1 MTSKHL
7 SVLAGL
13 AVGLNVGAGSAV
25 AEHNYPTKTITI
37 LTAGPPGGP
46 SDAAARLIADP
57 LQRAL
62 GQAVI
67 IENRPGN
74 PKTTAK
80 AVVSAAP
87 DGYTV
92 LMANT
97 SVLATFPAVS
107 RNADYDPA
115 RDFAPVASIS
125 RAHQILVCHPSIP
138 AKTLKEF
145 VAYAKSN
152 PGKLNYAAA
161 GGVGGLPHL
170 AGELFKQYTGVDMV
184 PVFFKGGGEAVTA
197 VIGGHVQA
205 TFENITILL
214 PLIRDRQL
222 SAFAVTSEARSP
234 QAPDLPTMVEAGVPD
249 YVVTTFL
256 GLVAPAATP
265 SEIIF
270 KLNNSVNEILRSPE
284 MQTSLSNLG
293 STPQIS
299 SPQEFAAFIAS
310 ESRKWAAVAKA
321 ARIELD

>member
-1 MTSKHL
+1 
-7 SVLAGL
+7 
-13 AVGLNVGAGSAV
+13 
-25 AEHNYPTKTITI
+25 
-37 LTAGPPGGP
+37 
-46 SDAAARLIADP
+46 
-57 LQRAL
+57 
-62 GQAVI
+62 VI

-107 RNADYDPA
+107 RNAGYDPA

-138 AKTLKEF
+138 AKTVKEF
-145 VAYAKSN
+145 LAYARTN
-152 PGKLNYAAA
+152 PGNLNYAAA

-170 AGELFKQYTGVDMV
+170 AGELFNQYTGVDMV
-184 PVFFKGGGEAVTA
+184 PVFFKGGAEAVNA

-205 TFENITILL
+205 TFENVTILL
-214 PLIRDRQL
+214 PLIRDGRL
-222 SAFAVTSEARSP
+222 RALAVTSEDRSP
-234 QAPDLPTMVEAGVPD
+234 QAPDLPTMVEAGVPG

-256 GLVAPAATP
+256 GLVAPATTP
-265 SEIIF
+265 PEIII
-270 KLNNSVNEILRSPE
+270 KLNSAVHEILKSPE
-284 MQTSLSNLG
+284 MQTSLGNLG
-293 STPQIS
+293 SIPQIT
-299 SPQEFAAFIAS
+299 SPQEFAVLIAS
-310 ESRKWAAVAKA
+310 EARKWAAVAKA